1 MKKKVDRIMRLML
14 STILVFLFAV
24 AALMPA
30 VAAASDEIPFAGKSP
45 IDDGRDHRKPGPY
58 KAGFASVWAG
68 NTWGVQAI
76 HEVEYALSSN
86 PDISEWWV
94 TDADFNASKQVADI
108 EDLLAKGIDLLVLQ
122 PVNAEALTPVI
133 EEAYNRGVVVVT
145 TASKLET
152 DKYTAAL
159 VSDETEFGRAGG
171 TWLVEKLGGK
181 GNVIILD
188 GMSGIAT
195 ADQRRA
201 GAMSVFDKYPD
212 IKVVAKEFADW
223 DYAKGKMATENMLA
237 ANPVIDGVWSS
248 GGDMTRGAIEAFVEN
263 GRPLIPMTGEDGNGF
278 LKLWKKY
285 IDDPG
290 FDSIATTMPA
300 WIYGEG
306 VNTGVR
312 ILKGEPYEKEVVNP
326 VPTILR
332 DTLDEYV
339 RDDLNDSFWA
349 NTRLPEELIQKFYGQ

>member
-1 MKKKVDRIMRLML
+1 
-14 STILVFLFAV
+14 
-24 AALMPA
+24 
-30 VAAASDEIPFAGKSP
+30 
-45 IDDGRDHRKPGPY
+45 
-58 KAGFASVWAG
+58 
-68 NTWGVQAI
+68 
-76 HEVEYALSSN
+76 
-86 PDISEWWV
+86 
-94 TDADFNASKQVADI
+94 
-108 EDLLAKGIDLLVLQ
+108 
-122 PVNAEALTPVI
+122 VNAEALTPVI

-201 GAMSVFDKYPD
+201 GAMSVFAKHPD
-212 IKVVAKEFADW
+212 IKVVAREFADW

-237 ANPVIDGVWSS
+237 ANPVINGVWSS

-263 GRPLIPMTGEDGNGF
+263 GRSLVPMTGEDGNGF

-306 VNTGVR
+306 VNTGIR

-332 DTLDEYV
+332 DTLDQYV
-339 RDDLNDSFWA
+339 REDLNDSFWA
-349 NTRLPEELIQKFYGQ
+349 NTRLPEELIQKFYAQ